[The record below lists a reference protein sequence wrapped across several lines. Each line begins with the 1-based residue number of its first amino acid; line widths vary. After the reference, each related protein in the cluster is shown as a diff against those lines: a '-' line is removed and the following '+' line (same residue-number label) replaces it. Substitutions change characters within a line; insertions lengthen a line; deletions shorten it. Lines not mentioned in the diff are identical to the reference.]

1 MILAMERGEIDGTLQ
16 AWQVWEKARP
26 AWFQPDGIA
35 VPLIQVGA
43 TPDPDAPV
51 VPLLRDLVS
60 AADRPVV
67 ALLDTIGVIGRGLA
81 MPPSTPPDYVMA
93 LKTAFVQMLQDPE
106 YRAEASKTQLR
117 TLPTSSDDVTRIIT
131 ETFATADADVIRR
144 AQALV
149 K

>member
-1 MILAMERGEIDGTLQ
+1 
-16 AWQVWEKARP
+16 
-26 AWFQPDGIA
+26 

-43 TPDPDAPV
+43 TPDPDAPA

-67 ALLDTIGVIGRGLA
+67 ALLDTIGVIGCGLA
-81 MPPSTPPDYVMA
+81 TPASTPPDYVGA
-93 LKTAFVQMLQDPE
+93 LKTAFVQMLQDPD

-117 TLPTSSDDVTRIIT
+117 TLPTSSDDVTRTIT